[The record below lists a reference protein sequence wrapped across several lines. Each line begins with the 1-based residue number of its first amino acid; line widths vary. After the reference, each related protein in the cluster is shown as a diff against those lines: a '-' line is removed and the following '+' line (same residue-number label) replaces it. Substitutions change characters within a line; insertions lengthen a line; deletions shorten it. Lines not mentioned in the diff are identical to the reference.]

1 MMPGFQGC
9 ACCAGLKENDLEP
22 ARKYAKGPRSVRV
35 QGRLCIF
42 FKDFESGKDEENM
55 RWGILATG
63 TIARKFAD
71 TVRAMEKEGE
81 VLEAAA
87 SRRIEAAQAFADEF
101 GAKKA
106 YGSYDELLR
115 DPEVEAVYIATPNN
129 LHYENAR
136 DCLEAGKHVLC
147 EKPFTTSAEQAE
159 ALYALA
165 EQKGLFVMEAFW
177 VRFLPVLQKMQ
188 EIIASGEIG
197 EVVHARSDYGFIA
210 KGARKDRKFNSD
222 LGGGALLD
230 IGIYNLGFM
239 HMVMGEAPVSFS
251 SRVHIN
257 EYGTDDFSN
266 ILLEYPG
273 QRTADITTAIGMDIP
288 REAAIF
294 GTKGSITLP
303 DFQKAERMTVR
314 LYEGDSYNVE
324 IPFEVNGFEYQIRE
338 ASRCVAE
345 KLSTSKILKAEDSLT
360 ILKLMDDIR
369 ESWGMKFAF
378 EG

>member
-1 MMPGFQGC
+1 
-9 ACCAGLKENDLEP
+9 
-22 ARKYAKGPRSVRV
+22 
-35 QGRLCIF
+35 
-42 FKDFESGKDEENM
+42 M

-87 SRRIEAAQAFADEF
+87 SRRIEAAQVFADEF
-101 GAKKA
+101 GVKKA

-188 EIIASGEIG
+188 EIIARDWRGSPCQKRLWIYCEGSE
-197 EVVHARSDYGFIA
+197 
-210 KGARKDRKFNSD
+210 KG
-222 LGGGALLD
+222 
-230 IGIYNLGFM
+230 
-239 HMVMGEAPVSFS
+239 
-251 SRVHIN
+251 
-257 EYGTDDFSN
+257 
-266 ILLEYPG
+266 
-273 QRTADITTAIGMDIP
+273 
-288 REAAIF
+288 
-294 GTKGSITLP
+294 
-303 DFQKAERMTVR
+303 QK
-314 LYEGDSYNVE
+314 
-324 IPFEVNGFEYQIRE
+324 IQF
-338 ASRCVAE
+338 
-345 KLSTSKILKAEDSLT
+345 
-360 ILKLMDDIR
+360 
-369 ESWGMKFAF
+369 
-378 EG
+378 

>member
-1 MMPGFQGC
+1 MYDPKSKC
-9 ACCAGLKENDLEP
+9 ADDFINHEEIMETLEYAEKNKHNRELIDQILDKARLRKGLSHREAAVLLDCDLED
-22 ARKYAKGPRSVRV
+22 KN
-35 QGRLCIF
+35 QEI
-42 FKDFESGKDEENM
+42 
-55 RWGILATG
+55 
-63 TIARKFAD
+63 
-71 TVRAMEKEGE
+71 
-81 VLEAAA
+81 
-87 SRRIEAAQAFADEF
+87 
-101 GAKKA
+101 
-106 YGSYDELLR
+106 
-115 DPEVEAVYIATPNN
+115 
-129 LHYENAR
+129 
-136 DCLEAGKHVLC
+136 
-147 EKPFTTSAEQAE
+147 
-159 ALYALA
+159 YALA

-177 VRFLPVLQKMQ
+177 VRFRPVLQKMQ

-210 KGARKDRKFNSD
+210 KGARKDIKFNSD